1 MIICAPNTEF
11 GGTDVKKEDFNEKDK
26 GSSAFKI

>member
-1 MIICAPNTEF
+1 MIICASNTEF
-11 GGTDVKKEDFNEKDK
+11 GGTDVKKEDLDEEDK